1 MSNLKLIS
9 KIWQFARTFR
19 KTLLKIFI
27 CILAI
32 WAIEAVNTLFLSRI
46 FDIIQI
52 HSADKTY
59 LIPAVGFAALAG
71 VGVIVKILISRFQ
84 GNVEIKELDIVAS
97 NHLNHSSISKYF
109 NFSNGQHINEHSGVK
124 QNIITS
130 GFNSVQAQIHMFVY
144 VFFPAIANFVTSL
157 FMLFFVSQLIGISY
171 LIMSSVFIWGL
182 VRFNRWL
189 QPKIREVRDA
199 RNETARTISEL
210 YRFVFL
216 IKNEVAEKKSLDSLD
231 SVQDKHQ
238 KSYEKA
244 WLPGNNWLTVLRLSM
259 SIFRYVS
266 IIGGVYLLFLGYT
279 GAGSIFLL
287 FTWSQNFITSLW
299 MITDMQKQ
307 FISDKVNIEKYFE
320 LLEIECDI
328 KEVEN
333 PITDDI
339 IGDIQFEDVQFKY
352 PARKKSHNSTC
363 DTESEMVL
371 KGINF
376 TIKQGQKVAFVGESG
391 SGKSTIAN
399 LVRRAFD
406 PQSGK
411 ITINNNNLKDLELK
425 SFLKK
430 IGSVDQEVNLF
441 DKSIRENISYGTDKL
456 LTDEELN
463 KIAKMA
469 RIDAFYKKLEH
480 GWDTIVGER
489 GAKVSGGEKQRI
501 GIARALAKNP
511 EILIFD
517 EATSALDTVSEKVVQ
532 KSIDQ
537 VCKGKTSIII
547 AHRLSTVKNCDKI
560 FVLKSGVLLASG
572 SHDWLILNCHYYK
585 ELVKH
590 QLTNK
595 VESNDLLTD

>member
-9 KIWQFARTFR
+9 KIWQFAWPFR
-19 KTLLKIFI
+19 KTLFTIFV

-32 WAIEAVNTLFLSRI
+32 WSIEAVNTLFLSKI
-46 FDIIQI
+46 FDIIQT
-52 HSADKTY
+52 HSGDKNY
-59 LIPAVGFAALAG
+59 LIPALGFAALAG
-71 VGVIVKILISRFQ
+71 IGVVVKILISRFQ
-84 GNVEIKELDIVAS
+84 GNVEIRELDIVAS

-130 GFNSVQAQIHMFVY
+130 GFNSVQGQIHMFVY
-144 VFFPAIANFVTSL
+144 VFFPAIANFATSI

-171 LIMSSVFIWGL
+171 LIMSAVFIWGL
-182 VRFNRWL
+182 VKFNRWL
-189 QPKIREVRDA
+189 QPKIRGVRDA
-199 RNETARTISEL
+199 RNETSRTISEL

-216 IKNEVAEKKSLDSLD
+216 IKNEVAEKKSLDNLD
-231 SVQDKHQ
+231 LVQDKHQ

-244 WLPGNNWLTVLRLSM
+244 WIPGNNWLTVLRLSM
-259 SIFRYVS
+259 SIFRYLS
-266 IIGGVYLLFLGYT
+266 IIIGVYLLFLGYT

-339 IGDIQFEDVQFKY
+339 IGDIQFKNVEFKY
-352 PARKKSHNSTC
+352 PARKKSHNSTS

-376 TIKQGQKVAFVGESG
+376 TIKRGEKVAFVGESG

-399 LVRRAFD
+399 LIRRAFD
-406 PQSGK
+406 PQSGE
-411 ITINNNNLKDLELK
+411 ITINNHDIKMISL
-425 SFLKK
+425 STFLKK

-532 KSIDQ
+532 KSIDH

-572 SHDWLILNCHYYK
+572 THDWLILNCDYYK

-595 VESNDLLTD
+595 VESNDFLSD